1 MGSEISTEGD
11 VYSFG
16 VLLLEMFMGKQPI
29 DEAFRNGTNLHNF
42 VNSAFPD
49 RIEEI
54 LDPNIMHEIAEN
66 KNQAVLIMN
75 SCIIPLMKLGLSC
88 SMEFPK
94 DRLGMGHVTD
104 EIHAIN
110 NSISDIN
117 VLG

>member
-1 MGSEISTEGD
+1 
-11 VYSFG
+11 
-16 VLLLEMFMGKQPI
+16 
-29 DEAFRNGTNLHNF
+29 
-42 VNSAFPD
+42 
-49 RIEEI
+49 
-54 LDPNIMHEIAEN
+54 MHEIAEN

-94 DRLGMGHVTD
+94 DRLGMEHLTD

-110 NSISDIN
+110 TFFSNIN